1 MQKTHTESASAKTSK
16 TATAA
21 DTKQAST
28 KTPSRTKHGS
38 SSDSALEEFFVDELK
53 DIYWAEKKLVKTLPK
68 LQKAANSD
76 ELKQAFGNHLT
87 ETEGHVERLEQAFE
101 MLGHKPQAKKCD
113 AMEGITEEGASVI
126 EDTKAGTATRD
137 VALVLAGQKAEHYEI
152 ATYGGLIQIAKTLG
166 HNDVAQLLQQTLQE
180 EKNADLILTG
190 IAEGGINYQASEETE
205 D

>member
-1 MQKTHTESASAKTSK
+1 MQKTHTQSVSSK
-16 TATAA
+16 TAKAETSSGS
-21 DTKQAST
+21 KQAAT
-28 KTPSRTKHGS
+28 KTPSRTKH

-166 HNDVAQLLQQTLQE
+166 HNDVANLLQQTLQE
-180 EKNADLILTG
+180 EKNADQILTG
-190 IAEGGINYQASEETE
+190 IAEGGINYEASEETE